1 MTAVSLVALALIYFL
16 IALVTVVTGSTTL
29 ITVPVMLQ
37 FGIEPRTAVA
47 TNMLALTL
55 LSFGGLLPFIGTP
68 SIDKPRAPLLVLL
81 TLAGSAAGALLLFA
95 VPAKWMTLII
105 PVAMIGVLVLLLV
118 EPPEYAVK
126 AVALSP
132 TRARLGYVVM
142 ALLSIY
148 GGFLSGGYA
157 TLLTVA
163 GIVFFR
169 YSLLRGIAMSRML
182 NTASSLIAV
191 VVFTWYRIIDW
202 RLGIALSLAGFLG
215 GWMGSH
221 WAQKMRT
228 KLLRQLFIAAVAALA
243 LKALIFDVPWR
254 ELTAISLPLLP
265 VAVR

>member
-1 MTAVSLVALALIYFL
+1 MTAGSLVALSLIYFA

-37 FGIEPRTAVA
+37 FGIEPRIAVA
-47 TNMLALTL
+47 TNMLALSM
-55 LSFGGLLPFIGTP
+55 LSFGGVLPFVGTP
-68 SIDKPRAPLLVLL
+68 TIDKRRAPLLVSL

-105 PVAMIGVLVLLLV
+105 PVAMIGVLVLLWM
-118 EPPEYAVK
+118 EPPESAVK
-126 AVALSP
+126 NAALSP
-132 TRARLGYVVM
+132 TRTRSGYAVM
-142 ALLSIY
+142 ALLAVY

-157 TLLTVA
+157 TLVTVA

-169 YSLLRGIAMSRML
+169 YSLLRGIAMSRLL

-191 VVFTWYRIIDW
+191 AVFAWYRIIDW

-221 WAQKMRT
+221 WAQKMPA

-254 ELTAISLPLLP
+254 ELMAN
-265 VAVR
+265 V